1 MLAIKNVLLLLD
13 QEVDNHNALK
23 RAMQLCQEHDANLFV
38 TTYVY
43 NHACEEGSLSDLDMR
58 HELKSMLLEQAQ
70 AWAENLFKEMYLPD
84 DTPLS
89 ICWCRHAYQAVI
101 DNSEDAS
108 FDLVIKSAAKH
119 HNIVER
125 VLQHQ
130 DWNLLKHCPAPVLLV
145 KGKTAWEARNILAA
159 VDATS
164 LDPAHKI
171 INEHIFE
178 FVEILNEDK
187 IYNVHMVNSYP
198 MMSLTLASLPD
209 APIPEDLQQ
218 YVVEQHTEAC
228 EELADK
234 YNVVDEN
241 IHIYEGDPEEAI
253 VRTAEKLDADVIVV
267 GILSEDNMQS
277 VILGSTVEHVLD
289 QTHSDVL
296 AIKPQDGV
304 MDIDE
309 DDEPLDD

>member
-13 QEVDNHNALK
+13 QEVDNQTAIK
-23 RAMQLCQEHDANLFV
+23 RAMQICQEHDANLFV

-43 NHACEEGSLSDLDMR
+43 NHACEEGSLSDLEMR

-70 AWAENLFKEMYLPD
+70 AWAENLFKELYLPA

-108 FDLVIKSAAKH
+108 FDIVIKAAAKH

-125 VLQHQ
+125 VLHHQ

-145 KGKTAWEARNILAA
+145 KGKAAWEARTVIAA

-164 LDPAHKI
+164 LDKSHKI

-178 FVEILNEDK
+178 FIEIINQDDK
-187 IYNVHMVNSYP
+187 YNVHMVNSYP

-209 APIPEDLQQ
+209 APVPEDLQQ
-218 YVVEQHTEAC
+218 YVVDQHTQAC
-228 EELADK
+228 EILAEK
-234 YNVVDEN
+234 YNIADDN
-241 IHIYEGDPEEAI
+241 IHIIEGEPEEAI
-253 VRTAEKLDADVIVV
+253 TKTAEKLDADVIVV
-267 GILSEDNMQS
+267 GILSEEDLQS

-289 QTHSDVL
+289 ATHADVL

-304 MDIDE
+304 IDID
-309 DDEPLDD
+309 